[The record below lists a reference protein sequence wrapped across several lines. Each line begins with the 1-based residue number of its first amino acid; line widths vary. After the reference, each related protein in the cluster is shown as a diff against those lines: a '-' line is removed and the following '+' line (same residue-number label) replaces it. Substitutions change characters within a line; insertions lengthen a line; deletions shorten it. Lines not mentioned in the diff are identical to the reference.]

1 MTTETRTNGPAMA
14 GYVSTGHLPAG
25 EQVMAH
31 IREAHARYRDNDE
44 GDNASHYPALARVP
58 RHLFGICVESV
69 TGEQYAVGD
78 TECHFTTM
86 SIAKPFTLA
95 LVLEAIGAD
104 ELRARVG
111 LNATGQP
118 FASVVAIELHPQHLT
133 NPMVNSG
140 ALAAISLIPGETADD
155 KWQFILDG
163 LSRFAGRRLALNEEV
178 YASASATNYRNQGIS
193 RILYD
198 HHRLYFDP
206 VGTTEVYTKQSCLNV
221 TTRDVAIMAAT
232 LANGG
237 VNPHTGERVVDARH
251 CPHVL
256 AAMTTAGLYEASG
269 DWLFD
274 MGVPG
279 KSGVGGGIMT
289 VSPGKGG
296 LGVFSPP
303 LDRAGNSI
311 RGQLAAKFLS
321 QKLGL
326 NLFISSPAD

>member
-1 MTTETRTNGPAMA
+1 MITTEQRINESPN

-25 EQVMAH
+25 EQVMAL
-31 IREAHARYRDNDE
+31 IQQAHARYRDHDE
-44 GDNASHYPALARVP
+44 GQNASHYPALARVP

-78 TECHFTTM
+78 TDYHFTTM

-95 LVLEAIGAD
+95 LILEAIGPD
-104 ELRARVG
+104 ELRAKVG

-140 ALAAISLIPGETADD
+140 ALATISLAPGETADD

-163 LSRFAGRRLALNEEV
+163 LSRFAGRPLSLNDEV
-178 YASASATNYRNQGIS
+178 FASASATNYRNQGIS

-198 HHRLYFDP
+198 HRRLYFDP
-206 VGTTEVYTKQSCLNV
+206 VGITDVYTKQSCLNV
-221 TTRDVAIMAAT
+221 TARDVAIMAAT

-237 VNPHTGERVVDARH
+237 VNPHTGEQVVDARH

-256 AAMTTAGLYEASG
+256 AAMTTAGMYETSG

-279 KSGVGGGIMT
+279 KSGVGGGIIT

-303 LDRAGNSI
+303 LDSAGNSI

-321 QKLGL
+321 QRLGL
-326 NLFISSPAD
+326 NLFISSSAG